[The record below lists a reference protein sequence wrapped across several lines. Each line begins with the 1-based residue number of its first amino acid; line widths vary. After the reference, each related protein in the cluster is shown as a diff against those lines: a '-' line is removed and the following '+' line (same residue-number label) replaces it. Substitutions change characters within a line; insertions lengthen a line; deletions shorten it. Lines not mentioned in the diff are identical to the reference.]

1 MDDLSEKLDRLLSSP
16 DGMKRIEELMSAF
29 GASAP
34 VPAEPTPPASLPTGM
49 DIGILLKLTP
59 LLAQL
64 GKEDDTT
71 ALFHALR
78 PHLQTDRQKKLD
90 EAAQML
96 RLMKLLPLLGELKGG
111 EDAP

>member
-16 DGMKRIEELMSAF
+16 DGMKRIEELMGAF
-29 GASAP
+29 GAAP
-34 VPAEPTPPASLPTGM
+34 PAPAESVPLPAGADMGM
-49 DIGILLKLTP
+49 LLKLTP

-78 PHLQTDRQKKLD
+78 PHLQAERQKKLD
-90 EAAQML
+90 EAGQML
-96 RLMKLLPLLGELKGG
+96 RLMKLLPLLNELKGG
-111 EDAP
+111 DDP

>member
-16 DGMKRIEELMSAF
+16 DSMKRIEDLMGAF
-29 GASAP
+29 GAAP
-34 VPAEPTPPASLPTGM
+34 PAPAESTPLPLPAAETDMGM
-49 DIGILLKLTP
+49 LLKLTP

-78 PHLQTDRQKKLD
+78 PHLQPDRQRKLD

-96 RLMKLLPLLGELKGG
+96 RLMKLLPLLSELKGG
-111 EDAP
+111 GDP